1 MAIRRGVSSY
11 SYQNLIFERK
21 MYWNDFIRVIRE
33 DLNSDGV
40 EIIDETFI
48 NGYPFPTD
56 EFIYAWRNEIA
67 RYNMKSVTMDIY
79 LDVLQFRD
87 HVMNHAQAAE
97 RLRRDLII
105 ASKLGFENVRC
116 LATVPMNVIE
126 ACLDTAE
133 KYNVR
138 IGQEIHAPLQIRFDE
153 KTNRNPPGIVDAQ
166 LTEHMIE
173 MIERTGTKHA
183 GFVPDMGLFQT
194 KSTPSNIAML
204 KRTSPNPDVVDFILE
219 AQKTMSPEEITQ
231 RVKEDYPETN
241 LMSVGRLI
249 VPQASAKPEE
259 LLDIIPYTV
268 SIHGKFYEM
277 IEDPDNPGHYIEPS
291 IDYAAIFDALKKGGF
306 DGYINSE
313 FEGQSAWNDLPD
325 DQMVDER
332 EQVRRHHAML
342 RDLGAV

>member
-1 MAIRRGVSSY
+1 
-11 SYQNLIFERK
+11 
-21 MYWNDFIRVIRE
+21 
-33 DLNSDGV
+33 
-40 EIIDETFI
+40 
-48 NGYPFPTD
+48 
-56 EFIYAWRNEIA
+56 
-67 RYNMKSVTMDIY
+67 
-79 LDVLQFRD
+79 
-87 HVMNHAQAAE
+87 
-97 RLRRDLII
+97 
-105 ASKLGFENVRC
+105 
-116 LATVPMNVIE
+116 
-126 ACLDTAE
+126 
-133 KYNVR
+133 
-138 IGQEIHAPLQIRFDE
+138 
-153 KTNRNPPGIVDAQ
+153 
-166 LTEHMIE
+166 
-173 MIERTGTKHA
+173 
-183 GFVPDMGLFQT
+183 
-194 KSTPSNIAML
+194 ML

-291 IDYAAIFDALKKGGF
+291 IDYAAILMPLRRVALTVT
-306 DGYINSE
+306 STRSLRV
-313 FEGQSAWNDLPD
+313 SAWNDLPD

>member
-1 MAIRRGVSSY
+1 
-11 SYQNLIFERK
+11 
-21 MYWNDFIRVIRE
+21 
-33 DLNSDGV
+33 
-40 EIIDETFI
+40 
-48 NGYPFPTD
+48 
-56 EFIYAWRNEIA
+56 
-67 RYNMKSVTMDIY
+67 MKSVTMDVY

-204 KRTSPNPDVVDFILE
+204 KRTSLTQMLWTSFLKHRKLCLPRRLPKELRKIIL
-219 AQKTMSPEEITQ
+219 
-231 RVKEDYPETN
+231 
-241 LMSVGRLI
+241 
-249 VPQASAKPEE
+249 KP
-259 LLDIIPYTV
+259 I
-268 SIHGKFYEM
+268 
-277 IEDPDNPGHYIEPS
+277 
-291 IDYAAIFDALKKGGF
+291 
-306 DGYINSE
+306 
-313 FEGQSAWNDLPD
+313 
-325 DQMVDER
+325 
-332 EQVRRHHAML
+332 
-342 RDLGAV
+342 

>member
-1 MAIRRGVSSY
+1 
-11 SYQNLIFERK
+11 
-21 MYWNDFIRVIRE
+21 
-33 DLNSDGV
+33 
-40 EIIDETFI
+40 
-48 NGYPFPTD
+48 
-56 EFIYAWRNEIA
+56 
-67 RYNMKSVTMDIY
+67 
-79 LDVLQFRD
+79 
-87 HVMNHAQAAE
+87 
-97 RLRRDLII
+97 
-105 ASKLGFENVRC
+105 
-116 LATVPMNVIE
+116 MNVIE

-291 IDYAAIFDALKKGGF
+291 IDYAAIFDALKRSKLTV
-306 DGYINSE
+306 INLR
-313 FEGQSAWNDLPD
+313 FEGQSGMIYPTIKW
-325 DQMVDER
+325 
-332 EQVRRHHAML
+332 
-342 RDLGAV
+342 